1 LRRLSAIC
9 GLPIPSTLERRA
21 AAAIGA
27 ILGRANVSA
36 MQSSHAV
43 ANRMAPGLK
52 LGWAMFGIAS
62 AALVAFDVDHLAE
75 PLGQILLTVILIGCG
90 TGLGLHLARSRSA
103 KTECDLEIP
112 AGGALQ
118 ARIAELTQANDQLT
132 REKLAA
138 LESSQTKAAFLANM
152 SHEIRT
158 PMTAILGYAD
168 TLMEPNQTQADRAE
182 SINIIR
188 RNAAHLLELIND
200 ILDISKIE
208 ANRMT
213 LEKIPTDVPELLSDV
228 VALVRQRAAE
238 KGLWLFAA
246 ADGLIPK
253 KIETDPMRLRQILLN
268 LVSNAVKFTETGE
281 VKLTV
286 MFNEIDHRQGEISF
300 SVSDTGVGMTPEQQS
315 LLFQPFS
322 QVDGSI
328 ARQYGGTGLGLAIS
342 RRLADMLGGEL
353 TLRSQPERGST
364 FTLRIPV
371 QISAGSGKVHT
382 LGDLPQFTP
391 ALADI
396 KPAHDWKLQGRVL
409 LIEDGE
415 DNQRLVCMHLRRA
428 GLEVIVAEDGTS
440 GIEAFQAAA
449 KTKRPFNLV
458 ILDIH
463 LPRMDGY
470 AVATAIRAESLT
482 VPIMAVT
489 AFSRSGERQR
499 CLEAGCTAY
508 LSKPVEREALLST
521 IAGYLSPASA
531 APPDP
536 TKIRSM
542 FSADREL
549 REILAEFIAK
559 LPKQVREL
567 TDLIDQGNIQPL
579 RRALHQIKGAGGG
592 YGFSEMT
599 QAAAAAENTLSET
612 HRVEAATK
620 DIYEL
625 IRIIRSVEGYDQ
637 TGEIPRAESSDR

>member
-1 LRRLSAIC
+1 
-9 GLPIPSTLERRA
+9 
-21 AAAIGA
+21 
-27 ILGRANVSA
+27 
-36 MQSSHAV
+36 
-43 ANRMAPGLK
+43 MAPGLR
-52 LGWAMFGIAS
+52 LGWAMFGVAS
-62 AALVAFDVDHLAE
+62 ATLIAIDAHHLDQ
-75 PLGQILLTVILIGCG
+75 PLGQFLLTIILIGCG
-90 TGLGLHLARSRSA
+90 AGLTLLFARVRPARDEQS
-103 KTECDLEIP
+103 LEMQHSW
-112 AGGALQ
+112 ALQ
-118 ARIAELTQANDQLT
+118 ARIAELTEANERLT
-132 REKLAA
+132 HEKSAA
-138 LESSQTKAAFLANM
+138 LDSSETKTAFLANM

-168 TLMEPNQTQADRAE
+168 TLMEANQTQADRAE

-208 ANRMT
+208 ANKMT
-213 LEKIPTDVPELLSDV
+213 LEKIPTDVPELLADV
-228 VALVRQRAAE
+228 MALIRQRAAE

-281 VKLTV
+281 VKLTAT
-286 MFNEIDHRQGEISF
+286 FHEIDERRGEISF

-353 TLRSQPERGST
+353 TLRSQPDRGST

-371 QISAGSGKVHT
+371 EISAGSGKVHT

-391 ALADI
+391 ALVEI
-396 KPAHDWKLQGRVL
+396 KPAQDWNLQGRVL

-428 GLEVIVAEDGTS
+428 GLEVIVAEDGTG

-470 AVATAIRAESLT
+470 AVAAALRAESST
-482 VPIMAVT
+482 APIMAVT
-489 AFSRSGERQR
+489 AFSQSGERQR
-499 CLEAGCTAY
+499 CLEAGCAAY
-508 LSKPVEREALLST
+508 LSKPVEREALLS
-521 IAGYLSPASA
+521 AVAEYLSPASA

-536 TKIRSM
+536 TKIRSA
-542 FSADREL
+542 FSSDREL

-579 RRALHQIKGAGGG
+579 CRALHQIKGAGGG
-592 YGFSEMT
+592 YGFAEMT
-599 QAAAAAENTLSET
+599 QAAAAAEHSLSET
-612 HRVEAATK
+612 DRIEAATK
-620 DIYEL
+620 DMYEL

-637 TGEIPRAESSDR
+637 TGETPRAESSDR